1 MTYVTKV
8 AIALDQLINA
18 LIGGYPDE
26 SLSAHAYR
34 WNREGQTSVPYKLIN
49 LLFFRQIDHCHAS
62 YISEIKRRQ
71 LPPEY
76 RQGGEDL

>member
-18 LIGGYPDE
+18 LLGGYPDE

-34 WNREGQTSVPYKLIN
+34 WNRDGKSSIPRRIIN
-49 LLFFRQIDHCHAS
+49 LLFFWQIDHCHAA
-62 YISEIKRRQ
+62 YLNECKRRQ

>member
-8 AIALDQLINA
+8 AVAIDQLINA
-18 LIGGYPDE
+18 VLGGYPDE

-34 WNREGQTSVPYKLIN
+34 WHREGKTSIPRRLIN
-49 LLFFRQIDHCHAS
+49 LLFFRQVDHCHAA
-62 YISEIKRRQ
+62 YLNERKRRQ

-76 RQGGEDL
+76 RQGTEDL